1 MTQGFLIHAYNN
13 TELDYGTMALC
24 SALLIKKHLRINSV
38 SLATTD
44 DTIKWI
50 SDNHGADLIAQAFD
64 HITVVDIDRDASV
77 RTYHDTRYSSKIQ
90 PYYNGNRSDSFDL
103 SPFDETILIDAD
115 YLILDDSLD
124 NAWNSV
130 EDLMVNKSIRDL
142 RHAMNI
148 GGFDQRFNEM
158 SIPLYWATVMYFKRN
173 NRIKAV
179 FETMKFIKEN
189 YGYYQD
195 LYRFSP
201 SGYFRNDY
209 ALSIALHMISGQ
221 FENDAITPLPLSEI
235 VVATENDDMIGFKN
249 GHAFF
254 VSETVQGDFKLHQ
267 VRNNVHVMN
276 KWSIGRMAPR
286 IIEYATN

>member
-13 TELDYGTMALC
+13 MEIDYGTMALC
-24 SALLIKKHLRINSV
+24 SSLLIKKNLKINRV
-38 SLATTD
+38 SLSTTN
-44 DTIKWI
+44 DTLRWI
-50 SDNHGADLIAQAFD
+50 SSQHGDDLVNRAFD
-64 HITVVDIDRDASV
+64 HITVVDIDRNANV
-77 RTYHDTRYSSKIQ
+77 RTYHDTRYSSKVQ
-90 PYYNGNRSDSFDL
+90 PYYNGNRSDSLKL

-124 NAWNSV
+124 HAWNSV
-130 EDLMVNKSIRDL
+130 EDVMVNKSVRDL
-142 RHAMNI
+142 RHATNI

-173 NRIKAV
+173 DRVKSI
-179 FETMKFIKEN
+179 FDTMKFIKEN
-189 YGYYQD
+189 YGYYHD

-221 FENDAITPLPLSEI
+221 FENDAIRPLPFHEI
-235 VVATENDDMIGFKN
+235 MVATENDDMIGFKD
-249 GHAFF
+249 GAAFF
-254 VSETVQGDFKLHQ
+254 ISEAVQGDFKLHQ
-267 VRNNVHVMN
+267 VRTNIHVMN

-286 IIEYATN
+286 IIEHATG